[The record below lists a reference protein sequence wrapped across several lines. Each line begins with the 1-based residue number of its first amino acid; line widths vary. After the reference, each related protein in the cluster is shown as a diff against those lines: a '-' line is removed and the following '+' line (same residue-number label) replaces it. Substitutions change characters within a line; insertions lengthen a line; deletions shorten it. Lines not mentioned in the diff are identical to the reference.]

1 MISTQ
6 QQIQQQCKSDI
17 QAMKSWLSILTSP
30 EKYRKGVQ
38 YYKDGRVLEFEM
50 NKQPRKV
57 SVVIAGS
64 GKHYYQVKID
74 LERLTGRC
82 DCPSDHPQQ
91 KCKHVIATI
100 YALADDDY
108 QPNKKLLQ
116 AYKHAIEEDALF
128 EDMQL
133 KSMGRQNRSASAK
146 NHALKRQ
153 LAELVRSKE
162 STKLKYPK
170 YLEKFL
176 EEATD
181 AEKLAL
187 LTYLLDT
194 EKVTHSAAKLWLE
207 SQTWDMK
214 SVIAFVNRQKKIFF
228 QDFSGAK
235 SPQMISEIETFF
247 VNLIHHIESTIS
259 GTVEKCKLWLQI
271 LQLIYDEWI
280 YEGFNFVEIEDLYEV
295 FALSI
300 VTALETDPIEIKPI
314 IEMALI
320 QDVKQGIWRA
330 LVYWGQEQA
339 RILILER
346 IEFSN
351 TRIIEGIED
360 NTYFQLSTLAFIV
373 MRPDLTVDDP
383 FFYSIIAECDLI
395 SEEKRTDY
403 YKLYYNRTGQM
414 EKYLQYCDSLSGDRI
429 DRYEFLYLLENKQRE
444 KVQLILDR
452 VLSDRD
458 YAINS
463 GSVLTLKEAASLKR
477 DLIEDYHPVK
487 MVKDK
492 DLKEQSLLA
501 LYELVAQHQNMSEA
515 DKAGFFWES
524 GQYLRLLGY
533 FRWFRAQSLLQ
544 NNYTFKS
551 GQHKEPLLFYLNALS
566 VRQNPEIQLLFK
578 SLLMIEQ
585 DYLRESRSNNYEFTL
600 EVVAACYRVGLVQ
613 EVHDFVHYC
622 EEHYARRKKLIE
634 GLQDFVSE
642 R

>member
-6 QQIQQQCKSDI
+6 QQIQQQYKSDI
-17 QAMKSWLSILTSP
+17 QEMKSWLSILTTP

-108 QPNKKLLQ
+108 QPNKKLLL
-116 AYKHAIEEDALF
+116 AYKHATEEDALF

-170 YLEKFL
+170 YLEKFFK
-176 EEATD
+176 EATD

-194 EKVTHSAAKLWLE
+194 EKVTHSATKLWLE

-214 SVIAFVNRQKKIFF
+214 SVIAFVNKQKKGFAR
-228 QDFSGAK
+228 DFYGEK
-235 SPQMISEIETFF
+235 SEQLTQEIDTFF
-247 VNLIHHIESTIS
+247 ANVIHHIERNVNGI
-259 GTVEKCKLWLQI
+259 VEKCKLWLQI
-271 LQLIYDEWI
+271 LQLIYDELI
-280 YEGFNFVEIEDLYEV
+280 YEGHNSVEIEDLYEV
-295 FALSI
+295 FALSM
-300 VTALETDPIEIKPI
+300 VTALETDPLEIKPI
-314 IEMALI
+314 IEMALNRDAN
-320 QDVKQGIWRA
+320 QAIWRA
-330 LVYWGQEQA
+330 LVSWGQEQA
-339 RILILER
+339 RLLVLER

-351 TRIIEGIED
+351 TRIIEGVED
-360 NTYFQLSTLAFIV
+360 NTYLQLSTLALIV
-373 MRPDLTVDDP
+373 MRPDLTMDDP
-383 FFYSIIAECDLI
+383 FFYSVIAECDLI
-395 SEEKRTDY
+395 SEKKRTYY

-414 EKYLQYCDSLSGDRI
+414 EKYLQYCDSISGDRI
-429 DRYEFLYLLENKQRE
+429 DRYEFLYLLESKQWE

-463 GSVLTLKEAASLKR
+463 RSVLTLQEAASLQQ

-487 MVKDK
+487 TAKDRE
-492 DLKEQSLLA
+492 LKKQSLLT
-501 LYELVAQHQNMSEA
+501 LYELVTQHQNMSEA
-515 DKAGFFWES
+515 DKAAFFWES
-524 GQYLRLLGY
+524 GQYLQLLGY
-533 FRWFRAQSLLQ
+533 FKWFRTQSLLQ

-551 GQHKEPLLFYLNALS
+551 GQHKEPLVFYLRALS
-566 VRQNPEIQLLFK
+566 ATRQTPEIQLLFK

-585 DYLRESRSNNYEFTL
+585 DYLRECRSNNYEFTF
-600 EVVAACYRVGLVQ
+600 EVVAACHKVGLIQ
-613 EVHDFVHYC
+613 EVQDFVHYC
-622 EEHYARRKKLIE
+622 TEYYTRRKKLIE
-634 GLQDFVSE
+634 ELQKFIK
-642 R
+642 